1 MVDLRGFAFWQGGT
15 FTGTA
20 GTGGVSVTLSN
31 AAGIVK
37 NQPYTLIDWTGATA
51 SGVDLADFVVTGGS
65 PSARPV
71 LSIVGSTLQV
81 VLRPQGTMI
90 SIY

>member
-1 MVDLRGFAFWQGGT
+1 MTTRRNQISEKRRGF
-15 FTGTA
+15 
-20 GTGGVSVTLSN
+20 
-31 AAGIVK
+31 
-37 NQPYTLIDWTGATA
+37 NQPYTLIDWTGATP
-51 SGVDLADFVVTGGS
+51 SGVDLADFVFTGGPTS
-65 PSARPV
+65 PSPV